1 MSEISPTNEL
11 KNIAELIV
19 SLPSNKLLDRCQTE
33 AQKNE
38 WHNYKNNQ
46 LLLAKAWEAEFILGQ
61 GDPINDALVKQE
73 ISKQRRKM
81 LEAKVQLYKCQW
93 ELIKA
98 ANQYVENWHNTIY
111 EYISKFK
118 DKFLPPRW
126 NHSVSDGLVKTRLHR
141 RLTYLRKFLWK
152 K

>member
-73 ISKQRRKM
+73 ISKQRHKM
-81 LEAKVQLYKCQW
+81 LQEKVQLYKCHW
-93 ELIKA
+93 ELIKPQICMWKIGVIGFTNIS
-98 ANQYVENWHNTIY
+98 ANLRINSCLLDGI
-111 EYISKFK
+111 IR
-118 DKFLPPRW
+118 FLMDW
-126 NHSVSDGLVKTRLHR
+126 
-141 RLTYLRKFLWK
+141 
-152 K
+152 